1 MKLEEKMGIGK
12 IGLKELIL
20 RRKSEEEEIHYLDEE
35 DTV

>member
-1 MKLEEKMGIGK
+1 MEIGK

-20 RRKSEEEEIHYLDEE
+20 RRKTEEEEIHYVDGE